1 MRWVIVTAVLMPLW
15 MRQQQR
21 PARNAGPLMT
31 RPRRPRLEVVRWLSL
46 DSLTLWRYTVFVKN
60 AIASTLFL
68 LLLLA
73 PLLML
78 WSEDKTPTGLVTRWG
93 FCFTLIAAL

>member
-1 MRWVIVTAVLMPLW
+1 MKWAIVTAVLMPLW

-31 RPRRPRLEVVRWLSL
+31 RPRRPRLAVVRWLSL

-78 WSEDKTPTGLVTRWG
+78 WSGEKKPPGLVNRG
-93 FCFTLIAAL
+93 AFLYVEE